1 MPNLVLSVYSEKA
14 VVVRPTLDVEDWEV
28 ADMIQMGGK
37 YNKYLKGGEGWI
49 FPTFKKKEIERYLNA
64 AKAVVV
70 AEAVVVAKA
79 VVVPKSVLYC
89 VNNEV
94 MGSTVINKINKSD
107 LLKSVKKE
115 IVDQILR
122 DTKYYGWQINAI
134 YNSKGVYPEEPI
146 KFSLLNRHENI
157 DFIYGSPEKV
167 KEWLDSIEI
176 IDDMYGPIRKKYSVY
191 GGKMGV
197 YYHSFYTGD

>member
-1 MPNLVLSVYSEKA
+1 MSNLVLSVYSEKA
-14 VVVRPTLDVEDWEV
+14 IVVRPTLNVEDWEV
-28 ADMIQMGGK
+28 ADMIEMGGK

-49 FPTFKKKEIERYLNA
+49 FPTFKKKEIERYL
-64 AKAVVV
+64 KPKVLD
-70 AEAVVVAKA
+70 
-79 VVVPKSVLYC
+79 VVVPKVIVPKPILYC
-89 VNNEV
+89 ANIEV

-107 LLKSVKKE
+107 LLKTVKKE
-115 IVDQILR
+115 IVEQILR

-146 KFSLLNRHENI
+146 KFSLFNRYEII

-176 IDDMYGPIRKKYSVY
+176 IDDMYGPIKQKYSVY

-197 YYHSFYTGD
+197 YYHSFYRGD